1 MVSLKTQAL
10 VFALLGTLATAS
22 WSSIGHAEPMEEPRS
37 TPGDYEYRFIDDDLL
52 GNSLANSGDIYKGR
66 AGFHRVL
73 LLRPRTAFVVQ
84 LFKSVENL

>member
-1 MVSLKTQAL
+1 MLILKTQTLVLAL
-10 VFALLGTLATAS
+10 VGALATIS
-22 WSSIGHAEPMEEPRS
+22 WSGIGYAESTDGARS
-37 TPGDYEYRFIDDDLL
+37 TSGDYEYRFVDDGLL
-52 GNSLANSGDIYKGR
+52 GSTLANSGDIYKGR